1 MDLNDLYEDIRR
13 HVLATLPHRTEDHAE
28 LEAIHVSDLLILY
41 FNWRSRRVSSRPRT
55 VHISSA
61 LPLNPLASDPKY
73 KPGLDQIIAM
83 IQAGDDLTPHLSRG
97 IQYGYQG
104 SGPPRETHLD
114 PMLNDWGIHHLH
126 LLIEMEPDGF
136 VKRDGPVL
144 FAAFRPND
152 AYLIDIM
159 HHGDWVRERVM
170 HLIIEE
176 WPETGL
182 MTQMTQLPSM
192 SLSALPTEDERKKM
206 RKAGVAAGFD
216 IGTGIFFPDSLFTT
230 AGTSMTQTEAADNL
244 LNRVRR
250 FAELT
255 QRPDDLAKT
264 LADYGIVLPPNPDLH
279 FVFFDDESYGIAET
293 ATGITFRLA

>member
-1 MDLNDLYEDIRR
+1 MDLNDLYEDIHR
-13 HVLATLPHRTEDHAE
+13 HILTTLPYRPEDRAE
-28 LEAIHVSDLLILY
+28 LEAMHVSDLLILY
-41 FNWRSRRVSSRPRT
+41 FNWRSRRVPPRPRT
-55 VHISSA
+55 VHISRA
-61 LPLNPLASDPKY
+61 LPANPLASDPIY
-73 KPGLDQIIAM
+73 KPGIDQIIAM

-126 LLIEMEPDGF
+126 LSIEMEPDGF

-176 WPETGL
+176 WPEVGL
-182 MTQMTQLPSM
+182 VTQLPGM

-206 RKAGVAAGFD
+206 RKVGVAAGFD
-216 IGTGIFFPDSLFTT
+216 IGTGIFFPDSLLTT
-230 AGTSMTQTEAADNL
+230 AGTSMKQTEAADNL
-244 LNRVRR
+244 LKRV
-250 FAELT
+250 
-255 QRPDDLAKT
+255 
-264 LADYGIVLPPNPDLH
+264 
-279 FVFFDDESYGIAET
+279 
-293 ATGITFRLA
+293 